1 MGYLTI
7 SYDAPRPWPF
17 RWERNRM
24 PGEIRLDLVAY
35 RHAVNHGQSVLERQL
50 PKGDMPLTE
59 NGGYGVPQEIV
70 LPTSTIAF
78 LGRDIACPSEPDT
91 YLRALYGDFEEVDYT
106 YVDAAA
112 AETRRQADLATRP
125 QIQTSLKA
133 DPSPPANP
141 T

>member
-1 MGYLTI
+1 
-7 SYDAPRPWPF
+7 
-17 RWERNRM
+17 M

-91 YLRALYGDFEEVDYT
+91 YLRALYGDFDEVEYT

>member
-1 MGYLTI
+1 
-7 SYDAPRPWPF
+7 
-17 RWERNRM
+17 M
-24 PGEIRLDLVAY
+24 PGEIRLDLVAF

-50 PKGDMPLTE
+50 PKGDLPLTK
-59 NGGYGVPQEIV
+59 NGGYGVLQEIV

-78 LGRDIACPSEPDT
+78 LDRDTACPSEPDT

-112 AETRRQADLATRP
+112 AETRRQVDLSTRP

-133 DPSPPANP
+133 DSSPPENS